1 MSVCI
6 YYSVLAYCFFSIDKT
21 NAPTLSIS
29 TAIYPYYLTNI
40 GLTISPKNTSYRLK
54 PHCRPC
60 KGLSTVI
67 DCALHAVQAPSTVVD
82 RLSHRLQSP
91 INNYQ
96 NHFTAIAKPCQQ
108 LLRGLC
114 KRCNVYSTIV
124 DRALQKMRAEN
135 LKISLAFSRLASFA
149 HPYRKGASA
158 SIDGSY
164 KEFNPQNRTNI
175 SLYPIQ

>member
-21 NAPTLSIS
+21 NTPTLSIS

-60 KGLSTVI
+60 KGLSTMN
-67 DCALHAVQAPSTVVD
+67 DCALHAAQVPSTTVD
-82 RLSHRLQSP
+82 RWLQHLQSP

-96 NHFTAIAKPCQQ
+96 NHFASIAKPCQQ
-108 LLRGLC
+108 LLRGLS
-114 KRCNVYSTIV
+114 KRCSVYSTIV

-135 LKISLAFSRLASFA
+135 LKISLVFSPLASFY
-149 HPYRKGASA
+149 PPL
-158 SIDGSY
+158 
-164 KEFNPQNRTNI
+164 PQGCI
-175 SLYPIQ
+175 CEY